1 MDTPA
6 CLEQSLDYLVSIWQI
21 AGGEAEAVTDFLFLD
36 SKFTAD
42 GDCSHKIK
50 RCLLLGRKAMIN
62 LDNVLKSRD
71 ITLPTKVKAM
81 FFPVDMYRCDTPWLS
96 RG

>member
-36 SKFTAD
+36 SKTIVD
-42 GDCSHKIK
+42 SDCSHEIK
-50 RCLLLGRKAMIN
+50 RSLLLGRKARTN
-62 LDNVLKSRD
+62 LDNILKNRD
-71 ITLPTKVKAM
+71 ITLPAKVQVIKAM
-81 FFPVDMYRCDTPWLS
+81 VFQVVM
-96 RG
+96 

>member
-42 GDCSHKIK
+42 GDCSHEIK
-50 RCLLLGRKAMIN
+50 RCFVLRKEATTN
-62 LDNVLKSRD
+62 LDRILISRD
-71 ITLPTKVKAM
+71 ITLPTQGHLVKAM
-81 FFPVDMYRCDTPWLS
+81 FFSSGHVWM
-96 RG
+96 